1 MAAPRYWRLS
11 RTNELHQSSADCRGR
26 PSRWSENEA
35 ASLSVKA
42 KRALV
47 EQLTAKGLS
56 VIEAGSFVSPQWVPQ
71 MAGSD
76 EVFRRFTVS
85 PVTTYTA
92 FTPNIQ
98 GLQRAIACDVREIA
112 VFAVAS
118 DCFSRKNINRSI
130 AKSLQRFASVV
141 AQAQAIGIAVR
152 GYISRVLGCP

>member
-1 MAAPRYWRLS
+1 M
-11 RTNELHQSSADCRGR
+11 
-26 PSRWSENEA
+26 
-35 ASLSVKA
+35 
-42 KRALV
+42 V
-47 EQLTAKGLS
+47 EQLTAEGLS
-56 VIEAGSFVSPQWVPQ
+56 LIEAGSFVSPKWVPQ

-118 DCFSRKNINRSI
+118 DSFSRKNINRSI

-141 AQAQAIGIAVR
+141 AQTQAIGIAVR
-152 GYISRVLGCP
+152 GYISRVLGAPRRTRLPLVECFDELLAMGCRHCRVDRSIINAFIARKSRR